1 MIGVEG
7 KGENMS
13 SRAVSRTGSET
24 GAPKAAAG
32 GGQPAG
38 AAPWLLMLLSCS
50 AQFLV
55 VLDATIVS
63 VALPPIADAL
73 GFGAAS
79 VGWVVNAYTLAF
91 AGFLLLGGR
100 LADLI
105 GTRAVF
111 LTGLGVFTAASLWC
125 GLATDAAQL
134 VIARAV
140 QGVGGALLMPTTLTI
155 VHLAYAEPA
164 RRARALG
171 LWSMVG
177 AVGAAAGTVF
187 GGLLTDSLGW
197 RWVFLVKVPIG
208 AVVLVIA
215 WRALAAPPRTR
226 APREPLDVPGA
237 LLVTCGLAALVYGV
251 VACGEPHGAAR
262 AVAFLAAAVV
272 LLALFVVRQHRWAR
286 SPLVP
291 LRIFRH
297 RAVSSAN
304 AVMFCLGVGYLASP
318 VVLSLYLQHVLDYSP
333 SRAGLGFLPTA
344 LAVMVGAQVTGW
356 LTTRWG
362 TRPTAC
368 LGLALVAAGFLLL
381 VRLGSHTP
389 FFPTIVVPLLL
400 VGLGA
405 GVAFTPITV
414 AATSSAPPAMTGLAS
429 GLLNTTRQVSTAL
442 GIAVLTAVADAL
454 GGARGYG
461 VAFLIAG
468 LLATLA
474 VAGAATL
481 MPRGRG

>member
-1 MIGVEG
+1 
-7 KGENMS
+7 MS
-13 SRAVSRTGSET
+13 PRAVLR
-24 GAPKAAAG
+24 AG
-32 GGQPAG
+32 GKTGVPG
-38 AAPWLLMLLSCS
+38 AVADPPGHGATRPWLLMLLSCS

-63 VALPPIADAL
+63 VALPPISGAL
-73 GFGAAS
+73 GFSDAS
-79 VGWVVNAYTLAF
+79 IGWVVNAYTLAF

-111 LTGLGVFTAASLWC
+111 LAGLGVFTAASLWC
-125 GLATDAAQL
+125 GLATGAAQL

-155 VHLAYAEPA
+155 VHLAYAGAAE
-164 RRARALG
+164 RARALG
-171 LWSMVG
+171 LWSMIG

-187 GGLLTDSLGW
+187 GGVLTDSLGW
-197 RWVFLVKVPIG
+197 RWVFLIKVPIG
-208 AVVLVIA
+208 LVVLVIA
-215 WRALAAPPRTR
+215 WRVLAHRPPSES
-226 APREPLDVPGA
+226 PREPLDVAGA

-251 VACGEPHGAAR
+251 VAFGEPSGTGR
-262 AVAFLAAAVV
+262 AVVFLTAAIL
-272 LLALFVVRQHRWAR
+272 LLALFVAWQHRWAR
-286 SPLVP
+286 SPLMP
-291 LRIFRH
+291 LRIFRQ

-318 VVLSLYLQHVLDYSP
+318 VVLSLYLQNVLDYSP

-344 LAVMVGAQVTGW
+344 LAVMAGAQVTGW

-368 LGLALVAAGFLLL
+368 LGLTLVAAGFLLL
-381 VRLGSHTP
+381 VRLGQDTAFLP
-389 FFPTIVVPLLL
+389 DIVVPLIL
-400 VGLGA
+400 VGVGA

-442 GIAVLTAVADAL
+442 GIAVLTAVAHAQ
-454 GGARGYG
+454 GGAQGYG
-461 VAFLIAG
+461 TAFLIAG
-468 LLATLA
+468 SLAVLAT
-474 VAGAATL
+474 VGAATL

>member
-1 MIGVEG
+1 
-7 KGENMS
+7 MS
-13 SRAVSRTGSET
+13 PRAVLKAGSKA
-24 GAPKAAAG
+24 GKPRAPAAAG
-32 GGQPAG
+32 EHRATP
-38 AAPWLLMLLSCS
+38 PWLLMLLSCS
-50 AQFLV
+50 AQFIV

-63 VALPPIADAL
+63 VALPPISDAL
-73 GFGAAS
+73 AFSDTS

-111 LTGLGVFTAASLWC
+111 LCGIGVFTAASLWC
-125 GLATDAAQL
+125 GLAMAPAQL

-164 RRARALG
+164 QRARALG

-197 RWVFLVKVPIG
+197 RWVFLIKVPIG
-208 AVVLVIA
+208 IVVFAVA
-215 WRALAAPPRTR
+215 WRALSPRVRTDS
-226 APREPLDVPGA
+226 AREPLDVVGA
-237 LLVTCGLAALVYGV
+237 LLVTTGLAALVYGV
-251 VACGEPHGAAR
+251 VACGEPGGAVR
-262 AVAFLAAAVV
+262 AVTFLIGAVV
-272 LLALFVVRQHRWAR
+272 LLTLFVIRQHRWAR
-286 SPLVP
+286 SPLMP
-291 LRIFRH
+291 LRIFGY

-304 AVMFCLGVGYLASP
+304 AVMFCLGIGYLASP
-318 VVLSLYLQHVLDYSP
+318 VVLSLYLQKVLDYSP

-344 LAVMVGAQVTGW
+344 LAVMAGAQVTGW
-356 LTTRWG
+356 MTTHWG
-362 TRPTAC
+362 TRRSAC
-368 LGLALVAAGFLLL
+368 LGLSLVAAGFLLL
-381 VRLGSHTP
+381 TRLGADTL
-389 FFPTIVVPLLL
+389 FFPTIAVPLLL

-405 GVAFTPITV
+405 GIAFTPITV
-414 AATSSAPPAMTGLAS
+414 AATSSVEPAMTGLAS

-442 GIAVLTAVADAL
+442 GIAILTAVANAL

-461 VAFLIAG
+461 TAFLLAG
-468 LLATLA
+468 VLAVLA

-481 MPRGRG
+481 MPKGRG

>member
-1 MIGVEG
+1 
-7 KGENMS
+7 MS
-13 SRAVSRTGSET
+13 PRAVSRVFTKV
-24 GAPKAAAG
+24 GAKGVPAAPRAG
-32 GGQPAG
+32 G
-38 AAPWLLMLLSCS
+38 AAPPWLLMLLSCG

-63 VALPPIADAL
+63 VALPPIAAAL
-73 GFGAAS
+73 GFTTSS

-111 LTGLGVFTAASLWC
+111 LTGLGIFTAASLWC
-125 GLATDAAQL
+125 GLATAPWHL
-134 VIARAV
+134 VLARAV
-140 QGVGGALLMPTTLTI
+140 QGLGGALLMPTTLTI
-155 VHLAYAEPA
+155 VHLAYADPA
-164 RRARALG
+164 GRARALG

-208 AVVLVIA
+208 VAVLVVA
-215 WRALAAPPRTR
+215 WRALARRPRTD
-226 APREPLDVPGA
+226 AAREPLDVLGA

-251 VACGEPHGAAR
+251 VAFGEPAGTAR
-262 AVAFLAAAVV
+262 AVAFSAAAVV
-272 LLALFVVRQHRWAR
+272 LLALFVARQHRWAR
-286 SPLVP
+286 SPLMP
-291 LRIFRH
+291 LRIFGH
-297 RAVSSAN
+297 RAVSAAN

-356 LTTRWG
+356 MTTHWG
-362 TRPTAC
+362 TRRTAS
-368 LGLALVAAGFLLL
+368 LGLSLVTAGFLLL
-381 VRLGSHTP
+381 VRLGPDTS
-389 FFPTIVVPLLL
+389 FLPTIVVPLLL

-414 AATSSAPPAMTGLAS
+414 AATSSVEPALTGLAS

-442 GIAVLTAVADAL
+442 GIAVLTAVAGAL
-454 GGARGYG
+454 GGAHGYG

-468 LLATLA
+468 LLAALA
-474 VAGAATL
+474 TAGAATL
-481 MPRGRG
+481 LPRERG

>member
-1 MIGVEG
+1 MAPRVVQRVFTRGG
-7 KGENMS
+7 T
-13 SRAVSRTGSET
+13 SRA
-24 GAPKAAAG
+24 
-32 GGQPAG
+32 PAG
-38 AAPWLLMLLSCS
+38 PGARGDAPPWLLMLLSCS

-63 VALPPIADAL
+63 VALPPISDAL
-73 GFGAAS
+73 GFGGTSS

-100 LADLI
+100 LADLV
-105 GTRAVF
+105 GTRVVF
-111 LTGLGVFTAASLWC
+111 LTGLGVFTVASLVC
-125 GLATDAAQL
+125 GLATAPAHL

-164 RRARALG
+164 QRARALG

-208 AVVLVIA
+208 VVVLVVA
-215 WRALAAPPRTR
+215 WRALAPRPRTD
-226 APREPLDVPGA
+226 APREPLDVVGA
-237 LLVTCGLAALVYGV
+237 LLVTGGLAALVYGV
-251 VACGEPHGAAR
+251 VAFGEPDGVPR
-262 AVAFLAAAVV
+262 AVAFVAAA
-272 LLALFVVRQHRWAR
+272 LLSLALFVVRQHRWAR
-286 SPLVP
+286 SPLMP
-291 LRIFRH
+291 LRIFGR

-318 VVLSLYLQHVLDYSP
+318 VVLSLYLQEVLDYSP
-333 SRAGLGFLPTA
+333 SDAGLGFLPTA
-344 LAVMVGAQVTGW
+344 LAVMVGARVTGW
-356 LTTRWG
+356 MTTHWG

-381 VRLGSHTP
+381 GRIGPDTAYL
-389 FFPTIVVPLLL
+389 PTIVVPLLL

-414 AATSSAPPAMTGLAS
+414 AATSSVEPALTGLAS

-442 GIAVLTAVADAL
+442 GIAVLTAVASSL
-454 GGARGYG
+454 GGAHGYG

-468 LLATLA
+468 LLAVLA
-474 VAGAATL
+474 TAGAATL

>member
-1 MIGVEG
+1 
-7 KGENMS
+7 
-13 SRAVSRTGSET
+13 
-24 GAPKAAAG
+24 
-32 GGQPAG
+32 
-38 AAPWLLMLLSCS
+38 MLLSCG

-63 VALPPIADAL
+63 VALPPIAAAL
-73 GFGAAS
+73 GFTTTTS

-100 LADLI
+100 LADLV

-125 GLATDAAQL
+125 GLATAPWHL
-134 VIARAV
+134 VTARAV
-140 QGVGGALLMPTTLTI
+140 QGLGGALLMPTTLTI

-164 RRARALG
+164 QLARALG

-177 AVGAAAGTVF
+177 AVGAAAGTVC

-208 AVVLVIA
+208 VAVLAVA
-215 WRALAAPPRTR
+215 WRALAPRPRPRTD
-226 APREPLDVPGA
+226 APREPLDLLGA
-237 LLVTCGLAALVYGV
+237 LLVTCGLVALVYGV
-251 VACGEPHGAAR
+251 VAFGEPAGGTAR
-262 AVAFLAAAVV
+262 AVVFSAAAVV
-272 LLALFVVRQHRWAR
+272 LLALFVARQHRWAR
-286 SPLVP
+286 SPLMP
-291 LRIFRH
+291 LRIFGH
-297 RAVSSAN
+297 RAVSAAN

-318 VVLSLYLQHVLDYSP
+318 VVLSLYLQHVLDYSR

-356 LTTRWG
+356 MTTHWG
-362 TRPTAC
+362 TRRTAS
-368 LGLALVAAGFLLL
+368 LGLSLVTIGFLLL
-381 VRLGSHTP
+381 VRLGPDTA
-389 FFPTIVVPLLL
+389 FLPTILVPLLL

-414 AATSSAPPAMTGLAS
+414 AATSSVEPALIGLAS

-442 GIAVLTAVADAL
+442 GIPVLTAVANAL
-454 GGARGYG
+454 GGASGYG

-468 LLATLA
+468 LLAALA
-474 VAGAATL
+474 TAGAATL
-481 MPRGRG
+481 LPRGRGERAGSGAGRARAGAGT